1 MTLLTEAVGL
11 LRAATAEK
19 AERAEVRAR
28 VDALR
33 ARHPEAGLRLL
44 WQREE
49 YDGSLHYDLLVRQP
63 ATDAGVV
70 SVSWCP
76 DDALPWPL
84 RGVQRGGE
92 MLLVRVDGFEL
103 GVADAIGFLDL
114 LWREAPLRDR
124 LVDTCLVRLALDAAA
139 DGTELDDAAL
149 QEAADAFRRARG
161 LLTLEDTRA
170 WMSRER
176 LSDQQFEDLV
186 AHQARVAR
194 LRERVTAGRVDAEL
208 AADPGRYEQLRLVR
222 VEAADDAAAARLAA
236 APDLL
241 AAAAADFAAGVG
253 PAPVLMTVTRA
264 DLDPALAEAIAGGVP
279 VPLAGGYL
287 VAAVLGVQ
295 PATRDAVSRRLFGEW
310 LAERRAAAHIEWNW
324 GPS

>member
-1 MTLLTEAVGL
+1 MTLLTEAVEL
-11 LRAATAEK
+11 LRAASAEK
-19 AERAEVRAR
+19 AGRAEVRTR
-28 VDALR
+28 VDGLR
-33 ARHPEAGLRLL
+33 ARHPGAGLRLL

-49 YDGSLHYDLLVRQP
+49 YDGSLHYDLLVRSP
-63 ATDAGVV
+63 AADAGVV
-70 SVSWCP
+70 SLSWCP

-84 RGVQRGGE
+84 RGVQRSAE

-124 LVDTCLVRLALDAAA
+124 LVDTCLVRLALDA
-139 DGTELDDAAL
+139 DGAELDDTAL

-170 WMSRER
+170 WMARER
-176 LSDQQFEDLV
+176 LSDVQFEDLV
-186 AHQARVAR
+186 AHQALVAR
-194 LRERVTAGRVDAEL
+194 LREQIAAGRVDAEL

-222 VEAADDAAAARLAA
+222 VEAADEAAAARLAA

-241 AAAAADFAAGVG
+241 AAAVADFAAGVG

-264 DLDPALAEAIAGGVP
+264 DLESVAAGRCV
-279 VPLAGGYL
+279 VT
-287 VAAVLGVQ
+287 AVLGVR
-295 PATRDAVSRRLFGEW
+295 PATREAVSRRLFSEW
-310 LAERRAAAHIEWNW
+310 LAERRAAARIEWNW
-324 GPS
+324 GPA

>member
-1 MTLLTEAVGL
+1 MTLLMEAVGL
-11 LRAATAEK
+11 LRAASAGK
-19 AERAEVRAR
+19 AERAEARAL

-33 ARHPEAGLRLL
+33 ARHPDAGVRLL

-49 YDGSLHYDLLVRQP
+49 YDGSLHYDLLIRQ
-63 ATDAGVV
+63 AAADAGVV
-70 SVSWCP
+70 SLSWCP

-92 MLLVRVDGFEL
+92 MLLVRVNGFEL
-103 GVADAIGFLDL
+103 GVADAIGFLDV
-114 LWREAPLRDR
+114 LWREASLRDR
-124 LVDTCLVRLALDAAA
+124 LVDTCLVRLELDA

-208 AADPGRYEQLRLVR
+208 AADPGRYDQLRLVR
-222 VEAADDAAAARLAA
+222 VETADDEAAARLAA

-241 AAAAADFAAGVG
+241 AAAAADFAAGIG
-253 PAPVLMTVTRA
+253 PAPVLMTVTWA
-264 DLDPALAEAIAGGVP
+264 DLDPALAEAIAGNAP
-279 VPLAGGYL
+279 VPFGGGYL

-310 LAERRAAAHIEWNW
+310 LAERRAAAHVEWNW
-324 GPS
+324 GPA

>member
-1 MTLLTEAVGL
+1 MTLLTEAAGL
-11 LRAATAEK
+11 LRTASEAK
-19 AERAEVRAR
+19 EERAEVRAR

-33 ARHPEAGLRLL
+33 ARHPGAALRLL

-49 YDGSLHYDLLVRQP
+49 YDGSLHYDLLVREP
-63 ATDAGVV
+63 GAGAGVV
-70 SVSWCP
+70 SLSWCP

-124 LVDTCLVRLALDAAA
+124 LVDTCLVRLALDA
-139 DGTELDDAAL
+139 DGTELDDAEL
-149 QEAADAFRRARG
+149 QAAADAFRRARG
-161 LLTLEDTRA
+161 LLTAEDTRA
-170 WMSRER
+170 WMARER
-176 LSDQQFEDLV
+176 LSDRQFEDLV
-186 AHQARVAR
+186 AHQAGVAR

-208 AADPGRYEQLRLVR
+208 AADPGRFEQVRLVR
-222 VEAADDAAAARLAA
+222 VEAADEAAAARLAA

-264 DLDPALAEAIAGGVP
+264 DLRDAPAGPCV
-279 VPLAGGYL
+279 VT
-287 VAAVLGVQ
+287 AVLGVR
-295 PATRDAVSRRLFGEW
+295 PATRDEVSRRLFGEW
-310 LAERRAAAHIEWNW
+310 LAGRRASARVEWNW
-324 GPS
+324 GPA

>member
-63 ATDAGVV
+63 ATDAGA
-70 SVSWCP
+70 VSWCP

-124 LVDTCLVRLALDAAA
+124 LVDTCLVRLALDADA

-222 VEAADDAAAARLAA
+222 VEAADEAAAARLAA

-241 AAAAADFAAGVG
+241 AAAAADFAAGTA
-253 PAPVLMTVTRA
+253 PAPALMTVTRA
-264 DLDPALAEAIAGGVP
+264 DLDPALAEAIADGVP
-279 VPLAGGYL
+279 VPLDGGYL
-287 VAAVLGVQ
+287 VAAVLAVQ

>member
-1 MTLLTEAVGL
+1 MTLLTEAVEL
-11 LRAATAEK
+11 LRAAAAEK
-19 AERAEVRAR
+19 FERAEVRAR

-70 SVSWCP
+70 SLSWCP
-76 DDALPWPL
+76 DDTLPWPL

-92 MLLVRVDGFEL
+92 MLLVRVNGFEL
-103 GVADAIGFLDL
+103 DVADAIGFLDL
-114 LWREAPLRDR
+114 LWQDAALRDR
-124 LVDTCLVRLALDAAA
+124 LVDTCLVRLALDA

-170 WMSRER
+170 WMARER

-186 AHQARVAR
+186 AHQAGVAR

-222 VEAADDAAAARLAA
+222 VEAADEAAAARLAA

-241 AAAAADFAAGVG
+241 AAAAADFTAGVG

-264 DLDPALAEAIAGGVP
+264 DLEP
-279 VPLAGGYL
+279 VLAGDF
-287 VAAVLGVQ
+287 VVTAVLGVQ
-295 PATRDAVSRRLFGEW
+295 PATREAVSRRLFADW
-310 LAERRAAAHIEWNW
+310 LAEQRAAARIEWNW
-324 GPS
+324 GPA